1 MADLIKFNTN
11 LAYSFYKMTDKD
23 ILEVTIL
30 ALQPHADADRIENPA
45 VKSAFK
51 EVALYKDLI
60 LLGDLPTITQ
70 EKRPFEWILNAPNL
84 SKPAMVAIMTSFI
97 TMAMKMTGNKPA
109 RFNQMMP
116 GRKLVGKKREEVTSY
131 LAIMQTIV
139 NAMSKGNNWKKMDK
153 LVNIQKMEV
162 DLNKIIAEF

>member
-1 MADLIKFNTN
+1 
-11 LAYSFYKMTDKD
+11 
-23 ILEVTIL
+23 
-30 ALQPHADADRIENPA
+30 
-45 VKSAFK
+45 
-51 EVALYKDLI
+51 
-60 LLGDLPTITQ
+60 
-70 EKRPFEWILNAPNL
+70 
-84 SKPAMVAIMTSFI
+84 MTSFI
-97 TMAMKMTGNKPA
+97 TMAMKMTGSKPA

-162 DLNKIIAEF
+162 DLNKIIMEV